1 MAKDGEEKME
11 KSGVTWGKGLFS
23 HMISNFPALSN
34 PTSLESRYV
43 LMSVILSKLK
53 LDSYLYIRNIER

>member
-11 KSGVTWGKGLFS
+11 KSGVTWGLFG